1 MASSVNDWKNVPTL
15 HRSQLSSWG
24 IFLRISGATKVGL
37 PHLLVRDCGVWT
49 LLAKPKPATLICES
63 PSSDYLFVNI

>member
-24 IFLRISGATKVGL
+24 IFLRISVNTQEN
-37 PHLLVRDCGVWT
+37 VRPVI
-49 LLAKPKPATLICES
+49 KILI
-63 PSSDYLFVNI
+63 